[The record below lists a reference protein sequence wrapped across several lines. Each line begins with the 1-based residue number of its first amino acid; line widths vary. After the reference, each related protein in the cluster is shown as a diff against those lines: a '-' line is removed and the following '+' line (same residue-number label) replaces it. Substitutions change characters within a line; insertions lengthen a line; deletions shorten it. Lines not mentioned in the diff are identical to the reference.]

1 MNKEEIRKFAKE
13 YRKTLNCEELSK
25 KIHGNLFSTKE
36 WKEAKNIFCYFS
48 IKNEV
53 DTQNLLSIKEKNWYI
68 PKISG
73 EKLLICPYNFCQ
85 LKENRFGIPEPNST
99 PVNNDE
105 IDLVILPALAADK
118 NGYRIG
124 YGGGYYD
131 RFLGSLKKKIDKI
144 ILLYS
149 DLVFDHI
156 QYDEFDQKC
165 DLIITDKK
173 IYKIN
178 C

>member
-1 MNKEEIRKFAKE
+1 MNKAEIRKFAKE

-25 KIHGNLFSTKE
+25 KIHVNLFSTKE

-48 IKNEV
+48 IKNEI

-73 EKLLICPYNFCQ
+73 KKLLICPYDKYK
-85 LKENRFGIPEPNST
+85 LKPNKFGILESETT
-99 PVNNDE
+99 PVTADL
-105 IDLVILPALAADK
+105 IDTIIIPALAADK

-131 RFLGSLKKKIDKI
+131 RFLKDKKNNIIKIV
-144 ILLYS
+144 LLYS
-149 DLVFDHI
+149 DLLFDNI
-156 QYDEFDQKC
+156 ENDKFDQKC
-165 DLIITDKK
+165 NLIVTDKE